1 MAELKKE
8 TPMTHNEQE
17 IDLIELALK
26 VWNRKKLIF
35 KACGIAAL
43 VGLVVAYSI
52 PREYTTQVLLASES
66 SSKSGGGSMGA
77 LAAMAGISLGSASGP
92 DALSPT
98 LYPEI
103 VGSTPFLTGL
113 FNIEVTD
120 KKGKFNTTLYDYMAE
135 HQRSPW
141 WSAIVSAPFKA
152 LGWVLSIGKSEEPQ
166 EEGTNEVNVFNLSK
180 KEAAIAGALQK
191 RVQVAVDKKT
201 GAISLTVMMQD
212 PLISATLADTVTQCL
227 QNYVTEYRTNKA
239 RKDLEYVEKL
249 YIESKQ
255 DYYTAQQKYATYTD
269 ENRNVVLQSFLAEQT
284 RLQNDMNLAYGVYSQ
299 MSQQR
304 QAAKAKVQEVTPIY
318 TIVQPASIP
327 LRASKPNKMMML
339 IGFVFLAGVGSV
351 GWILFGDFFQG
362 FGKKPKEEDVSETA
376 QN

>member
-1 MAELKKE
+1 MADIKKE
-8 TPMTHNEQE
+8 TPVVPNEQE
-17 IDLIELALK
+17 IDLIELAAK

-43 VGLVVAYSI
+43 VGLVVAFSI

-66 SSKSGGGSMGA
+66 SSRTSSGSMGA
-77 LAAMAGISLGSASGP
+77 LAAMAGINLGSASGP

-103 VGSTPFLTGL
+103 VSSTPFLTGL
-113 FNIEVTD
+113 FNIEVVD
-120 KKGKFNTTLYDYMAE
+120 KKGKYKTTLYDYMAE

-141 WSAIVSAPFKA
+141 WSAILSAPFKV
-152 LGWVLSIGKSEEPQ
+152 LGWGLSLVVSEESQ
-166 EEGTNEVNVFNLSK
+166 EDGKNGEVNLFNLSK
-180 KEAAIAGALQK
+180 DEAAIVGALQEQI
-191 RVQVAVDKKT
+191 QVAVDKKT
-201 GAISLTVMMQD
+201 GAISLFVMMQD

-249 YIESKQ
+249 FTEAKQ
-255 DYYTAQQKYATYTD
+255 DYYVAQQKYAIFMD
-269 ENRNVVLQSFLAEQT
+269 GNRNVVLQSYLAEQT
-284 RLQNDMNLAYGVYSQ
+284 RLQNEMNLAYGVYSQ
-299 MSQQR
+299 MAQQL

-327 LRASKPNKMMML
+327 LRPSKPNKMMLL

-351 GWILFGDFFQG
+351 GWILFGDFLKG
-362 FGKKPKEEDVSETA
+362 FGKKAKEQDASEA
-376 QN
+376 V